1 MKHYQPNASAS
12 LVTRCLR
19 GKGALACLAALMLA
33 ALTQPA
39 IANRPVSGV
48 TADLQAADIMVRE
61 GEQAIFRFWL
71 SSRLDF
77 DVRYAYRTQDLTAKA
92 GEDYEAKHGY
102 VVFPAGKPFAEVQ
115 VKTLKDDDID
125 NEHFELVLSDVQT
138 HGYGKVWGQYI
149 WTSWWRVEGLPD
161 TKTVS
166 ARIRNVLDNDGLPA
180 RVGNAKQKR

>member
-1 MKHYQPNASAS
+1 
-12 LVTRCLR
+12 
-19 GKGALACLAALMLA
+19 MLA

-71 SSRLDF
+71 SRRLDF

-92 GEDYEAKHGY
+92 GKDYEAKYGH

-115 VKTLKDDDID
+115 VKTFKDDVLD
-125 NEHFELVLSDVQT
+125 NKHFELVLSDVET
-138 HGYGKVWGQYI
+138 KGYGKVWGQHV

-166 ARIRNVLDNDGLPA
+166 ARIRNVLENDALTNRINNG
-180 RVGNAKQKR
+180 KRKK